1 MTETSRVNEKPDK
14 QDVRTNI
21 ENKLLKIYLIEYI
34 KNITV
39 YSIIEV
45 KKNI

>member
-1 MTETSRVNEKPDK
+1 MTETGRVSEKSDK

-39 YSIIEV
+39 YSII
-45 KKNI
+45 